1 MVAKVTA
8 TKKAPAKRAAARTAP
23 ALPVPGQVDGEFEVV
38 RLTSEPDEVEE
49 RVPLFYI
56 DDTEYTVVKRP
67 GVNIGLQYLHLTR
80 TAGQEIAVDYLLG
93 KLLGE
98 DGYRALREYD
108 RLKPEQFE
116 RICEVAARLTL
127 GAMELPKA

>member
-8 TKKAPAKRAAARTAP
+8 KKTPAKRPAARTAP
-23 ALPVPGQVDGEFEVV
+23 ALPALGQDDSHFEAV
-38 RLTSEPDEVEE
+38 RLTTDPDEVEE

-56 DDTEYTVVKRP
+56 DDVEYTVAKRP
-67 GVNIGLQYLHLTR
+67 GVNVGLQYLHLTR
-80 TAGQEIAVDYLLG
+80 TAGQEMAVDYLLG

-108 RLKPEQFE
+108 KLKSADFE